1 MDLCGS
7 LWIPSSHI
15 VANPFGKFFFIS
27 SYTQDSWEKLSSPVH
42 FVPKIHLKKCR
53 RSSTLDFF
61 VKYKGI
67 HARICSLFSSKH
79 RIISD
84 RDSCRMIN
92 ELKRQFSVSFDFC
105 VLFPLVYREDQS
117 FCAWII
123 HVSNI
128 CLSNIHKRSEFFCL
142 WQSWIRTISTQK
154 DMPGKKRQLLMENL
168 SLWQSYQKRVLF
180 IFAKTFFYK
189 RARLLQQKIYH
200 NVESQI

>member
-7 LWIPSSHI
+7 LWILSSHV

-42 FVPKIHLKKCR
+42 FLPKIHLKKCR
-53 RSSTLDFF
+53 RSPTLA
-61 VKYKGI
+61 VSLWNI

-105 VLFPLVYREDQS
+105 VLFPWVYREDLS

-128 CLSNIHKRSEFFCL
+128 CLSSIHSGVSFSAFCRVGSEL
-142 WQSWIRTISTQK
+142 
-154 DMPGKKRQLLMENL
+154 
-168 SLWQSYQKRVLF
+168 
-180 IFAKTFFYK
+180 
-189 RARLLQQKIYH
+189 
-200 NVESQI
+200 